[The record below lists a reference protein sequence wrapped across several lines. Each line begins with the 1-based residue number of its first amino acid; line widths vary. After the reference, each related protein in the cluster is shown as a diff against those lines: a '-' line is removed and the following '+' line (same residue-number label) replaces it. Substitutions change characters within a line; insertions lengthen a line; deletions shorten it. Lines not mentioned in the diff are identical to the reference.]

1 MLGVRFF
8 DVDVVDTVP
17 MTDPTIVAHAGGTTS
32 LEFGLGV
39 AVGVV
44 LVVIYYLFLRLYVA
58 ANGSGRVQ

>member
-1 MLGVRFF
+1 MLGGGFF
-8 DVDVVDTVP
+8 DAGVDGTVT
-17 MTDPTIVAHAGGTTS
+17 MTGPVIVAHAGGMTP

>member
-8 DVDVVDTVP
+8 DVDVFDTVT
-17 MTDPTIVAHAGGTTS
+17 MTDPVIVAHMGGMTP